1 MKQKARVAIVGYGTI
16 GKRAADAISVQDDME
31 VAGIIKR
38 NLTHELYSAVQK
50 GYPLFAL
57 SQKSESAFVNEGFT
71 VEGYLHSLL
80 QQADIAVIATPDGS
94 ASEYIDICRSLNLP
108 VIIQGGEGHELA
120 GISFNSEANYSEA
133 LGKKAVRVVS
143 CNTTALTRALY
154 PLDTEFG
161 IKKVRATL
169 IRRAADPNDIKTG
182 PINALV
188 PETEIPS
195 HHGPDVNTIIPHLD
209 ITTTAIK
216 ASTTLMHLHL
226 VNVELSKTASEKEV
240 TDLLKNRPRIRMV
253 SNKQKIRSTAE
264 IMEFARDMGRPRGDM
279 WENVI
284 WEDSIHI
291 NGKELNFFE
300 AVHQESIVIPENVDA
315 IRSMLGMTNGPDSIT
330 KTNIAMGINR

>member
-1 MKQKARVAIVGYGTI
+1 MKQKARVAIIGYGTI
-16 GKRAADAISVQDDME
+16 GKRVADAISVQDDME

-38 NLTHELYSAVQK
+38 NLTHELYSAVRK

-94 ASEYIDICRSLNLP
+94 ASEYINICRRLDLP
-108 VIIQGGEGHELA
+108 VIIQGGEEHDLA
-120 GISFNSEANYSEA
+120 GISFNSEANYSRAWKE
-133 LGKKAVRVVS
+133 KAARVVS

-161 IKKVRATL
+161 IEKVRVTL

-195 HHGPDVNTIIPHLD
+195 HHGPDVNTIIPHLN
-209 ITTTAIK
+209 ITTTAVK
-216 ASTTLMHLHL
+216 ASTTLMHLHS
-226 VNVELSKTASEKEV
+226 VNVELSKTASEEDV
-240 TDLLKNRPRIRMV
+240 IDLLKNRPRIRMV
-253 SNKQKIRSTAE
+253 SSKQKIRSTAE

-291 NGKELNFFE
+291 NEKELNFFE

-315 IRSMLGMTNGPDSIT
+315 IRSMLGMANGSDSIT